1 MEINL
6 SEKEKLRQKF
16 IEIYQKLGNVALPLE
31 IRSKLEKSKEDI
43 IKKYFKKFGKHI
55 SSEL

>member
-1 MEINL
+1 MEVNL

-16 IEIYQKLGNVALPLE
+16 IEIHQKLGNAKLPYE
-31 IRSKLEKSKEDI
+31 TRGKLEKSKQDI
-43 IKKYFKKFGKHI
+43 IQEYFKKFGKHI

>member
-6 SEKEKLRQKF
+6 SEKEKFQQKF
-16 IEIYQKLGNVALPLE
+16 VEIHQKLGDAALPHE
-31 IRSKLEKSKEDI
+31 IRSKLEKSKDDF
-43 IKKYFKKFGKHI
+43 IKEYFKKFGKHI